1 MRSALL
7 FTTILLFAIVPLTN
21 PVAASELDENSGITI
36 IASFDNSTEMTTLN
50 ITMPVTNNAT
60 FLDDLKETTFSIYRV
75 FAGDWP
81 VLAETIASEIQF
93 CTQGSS
99 NSECSGSSF
108 EIEYYPLLLDSHTE
122 YEYVLAFNSAL
133 IISNTL
139 EEIIGPSFA
148 VENLTGTYSEDIT
161 ILTWDYPEYI
171 PMNHSVMIYSHD
183 SPTTRGNWNSLTKTI
198 VSSSVPAGTTSFEIN
213 HSSYEVEREIY
224 YSVTLLYDMSE
235 DTRFLGTNTLT
246 LPVKEDNK
254 APIFVGE
261 LDATFDFETA
271 KTTLDWEEGIDDD
284 SLSINI
290 YRYEFEV
297 ELIDPNSIIATV
309 DASLSSFEVEVPQG
323 EHRRSIYAITLQ
335 DALGNELT
343 QLTGLSPVSDYV
355 LETTISTSTV
365 TSITADR
372 YGDGTVVLTWQDNT
386 QNPDAVARVWRSTT
400 GPIESFDNLEELSPT
415 NVSNGQFSHK
425 PTNAQD
431 QAWYAVTIE
440 AAWGPSQQSW
450 HDERL
455 ISGVNVMTSPIRET
469 EEMIEEEQESNITS
483 QVLTSTGIRNN
494 LSTGGTFFLG
504 QMTEG
509 DMIIISTSSMVS
521 NIACYD
527 MSGEGSIINSQSDW
541 ALSFSAN
548 QSGEKCL
555 GLISEGSEEFAFT
568 LTWNYIEPVV
578 NVQDDDEGNDDEG
591 DHDDKKGHNDKSD
604 KKDAGKVILGIL
616 GIVLLIYLFAMMRSP
631 TPEKLYFEE
640 E

>member
-7 FTTILLFAIVPLTN
+7 FTTILLFAIVPFSN
-21 PVAASELDENSGITI
+21 PVAASGLDDNSGITI
-36 IASFDNSTEMTTLN
+36 IASFDNTTELTTLN

-60 FLDDLKETTFSIYRV
+60 LLDELKDTTFSIYRV

-81 VLAETIASEIQF
+81 VLAETIVSEIQF
-93 CTQGSS
+93 CTQGTS
-99 NSECSGSSF
+99 NSECSGGIF
-108 EIEYYPLLLDSHTE
+108 QVEYYPLLLDSHTD
-122 YEYVLAFNSAL
+122 YEYILAFNSVY
-133 IISNTL
+133 IQSNTL
-139 EEIIGPSFA
+139 EEIIAPSFA
-148 VENLTGTYSEDIT
+148 VENLTGAYSDDIT
-161 ILTWDYPEYI
+161 TLVWDYPEGI

-198 VSSSVPAGTTSFEIN
+198 VSSSVSAGTTSFEIN
-213 HSSYEVEREIY
+213 HSSYQVEREIY

-235 DTRFLGTNTLT
+235 DTRFLGSNTLAE
-246 LPVKEDNK
+246 PVVEDNK
-254 APIFVGE
+254 APTFVGE
-261 LDATFDFETA
+261 LEATFDAETA
-271 KTTLDWEEGIDDD
+271 KTTLDWEEGVTDDN
-284 SLSINI
+284 LSINI
-290 YRYEFEV
+290 YRYELEV
-297 ELIDPNSIIATV
+297 DIIDPNSIVATV
-309 DASLSSFEVEVPQG
+309 DASLSSFEIEVPQG

-386 QNPDAVARVWRSTT
+386 QNPDAVARVWRSTN
-400 GPIESFDNLEELSPT
+400 GPIESFDGIEELTPT

-440 AAWGPSQQSW
+440 AAWSPSQQSW

-455 ISGVNVMTSPIRET
+455 ISGVNTMVSPIRET
-469 EEMIEEEQESNITS
+469 EETIEEEESNITS
-483 QVLTSTGIRNN
+483 QVLTSTGVRNN
-494 LSTGGTFFLG
+494 LTRGGTFFLG

-509 DMIIISTSSMVS
+509 DIIIISTSSTVS
-521 NIACYD
+521 NIACYE
-527 MSGEGSIINSQSDW
+527 MSDEGSIINSQSDW

-555 GLISEGSEEFAFT
+555 GLIIEGSEEFTFT
-568 LTWNYIEPVV
+568 LTWDYIEPVV
-578 NVQDDDEGNDDEG
+578 NVQDDNTDDDDENG
-591 DHDDKKGHNDKSD
+591 DDKKGHNDKSD
-604 KKDAGKVILGIL
+604 KKDAGKIILGLIVL
-616 GIVLLIYLFAMMRSP
+616 VLLIYLIAMMRSP
-631 TPEKLYFEE
+631 TPEKMYFEE